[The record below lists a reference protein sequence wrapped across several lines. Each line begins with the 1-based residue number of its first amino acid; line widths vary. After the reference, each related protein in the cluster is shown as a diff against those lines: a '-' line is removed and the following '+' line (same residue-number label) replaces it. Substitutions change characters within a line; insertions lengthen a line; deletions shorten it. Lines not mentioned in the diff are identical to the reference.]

1 MRRLRQ
7 FETLVI
13 ADFEVEEYPLPRHN
27 HTYYEIIYIYK
38 GCGLHH
44 LNENILPY
52 STGDLFL
59 LAPEDQHYF
68 EIKKSTRFIFIKF
81 TDNYFSS
88 KKHISPDE
96 FLMRAPENLMR
107 NKLLKETKL
116 KLEDPCN
123 MILKNTI
130 ENINAYNSHKD
141 VGASPIV
148 FYQVL
153 SILGLVKEALRKMDI
168 PPGYRYPGKEQ
179 LISYIHQHIYVPQKI
194 QIKQIASHFN
204 IAPSYFSAYFRRNF
218 GISYRDYVSQ
228 SRTKLIEK
236 RILNGHLTLKQI
248 AGEFGF
254 TDESHL
260 SHFFKNRLQMNA
272 SVYRA
277 KEKDNV
283 VI

>member
-7 FETLVI
+7 FEPLVI
-13 ADFEVEEYPLPRHN
+13 SDFEEEVYSLPKHN

-44 LNENILPY
+44 LNENILSY

-68 EIKKSTRFIFIKF
+68 DIKKSTRFIFIKF
-81 TDNYFSS
+81 TDNYFNS

-96 FLMRAPENLMR
+96 FLMRAPESLMR
-107 NKLLKETKL
+107 NKSLKETKL
-116 KLEDPCN
+116 RLEEPCKT
-123 MILKNTI
+123 ILKNTV
-130 ENINAYNSHKD
+130 ENINAYNTRKD
-141 VGASPIV
+141 VAASPII

-153 SILGLVKEALRKMDI
+153 SILGLVKEAIAKMDI
-168 PPGYRYPGKEQ
+168 PGGYRYPGKEQ
-179 LISYIHQHIYVPQKI
+179 LISYIHQHIYIPQKI
-194 QIKQIASHFN
+194 QIRQIALHFN

-218 GISYRDYVSQ
+218 DISYRDYINQ

-236 RILNGHLTLKQI
+236 RVANGHLTLKQI
-248 AGEFGF
+248 AAEFGF

-260 SHFFKNRLQMNA
+260 SHFFKKKLLMNTSAYRHQA
-272 SVYRA
+272 SHTTS
-277 KEKDNV
+277 
-283 VI
+283 

>member
-13 ADFEVEEYPLPRHN
+13 SDFEEEVYHLPKHN

-68 EIKKSTRFIFIKF
+68 DIKKSTRFIFIKF
-81 TDNYFSS
+81 TDNYFNS

-107 NKLLKETKL
+107 NKVLKETKL
-116 KLEDPCN
+116 KLEEPCKT
-123 MILKNTI
+123 ILKNTV
-130 ENINAYNSHKD
+130 ENINAYNSRKD
-141 VGASPIV
+141 VAASPII

-153 SILGLVKEALRKMDI
+153 SILGLVKEAIGKMEM
-168 PPGYRYPGKEQ
+168 PAGYGYPNKEQ
-179 LISYIHQHIYVPQKI
+179 LISYIHQHIYSPQKI
-194 QIKQIASHFN
+194 QIKQIALHFN
-204 IAPSYFSAYFRRNF
+204 IASTYFSAYFRRNF
-218 GISYRDYVSQ
+218 GLSYRDYINQ

-236 RILNGHLTLKQI
+236 RVVNGHLTLKQI

-260 SHFFKNRLQMNA
+260 SHFFKKKLLVNA
-272 SVYRA
+272 SAYRA
-277 KEKDNV
+277 SAKEV
-283 VI
+283 